1 MWVQGGGDMV
11 VLGIDPGSDKCGL
24 AVVREGRVLAKK
36 VVPRAD
42 FLETAA
48 NWVHQFRVEQIIIGD
63 GTGSGAVV
71 KEVRRSLP
79 DVPAATIDERFS
91 SEEARK
97 LYWVDHPPRGWRR
110 LLPVSM
116 QVPPEPYD
124 DYVAVILARRFLRSQ
139 ARLSDGQTSIGK

>member
-1 MWVQGGGDMV
+1 MV

-97 LYWVDHPPRGWRR
+97 LYWVDHPPG
-110 LLPVSM
+110 
-116 QVPPEPYD
+116 
-124 DYVAVILARRFLRSQ
+124 
-139 ARLSDGQTSIGK
+139 DGGG